1 MLSYIKIGGEKCRR
15 RNVIY
20 HVIVAYLKN
29 IDQIPND
36 VLLHYI
42 VDIVDSVFS
51 PSFLTLSSVMEEQ

>member
-1 MLSYIKIGGEKCRR
+1 M
-15 RNVIY
+15 IY